1 MKYLCIIMLFAISLA
16 IVPETVMAQ
25 ELSKKERKRLKK
37 KQKKEQKKRLKELKK
52 MSAADFQAQQNKQ
65 KELMTKASELE
76 NELSSAK
83 SKLSEKDGAV
93 KQLED
98 KVQKLEKALTEAK
111 ATSKKKAQNVPMA
124 SSEDGQ
130 YDQGLIFRVQ
140 IGAYQNQSLAEYDT
154 SENFKEDNGPNNMQM
169 YTLGNFR
176 DYWEADK
183 FKKYLRIMG
192 VKDAW
197 IIPYE
202 DGQRRKIK
210 EVLEQLRNSASIN

>member
-111 ATSKKKAQNVPMA
+111 ATSKRRRRMCLWPAA
-124 SSEDGQ
+124 
-130 YDQGLIFRVQ
+130 R
-140 IGAYQNQSLAEYDT
+140 
-154 SENFKEDNGPNNMQM
+154 
-169 YTLGNFR
+169 
-176 DYWEADK
+176 
-183 FKKYLRIMG
+183 MG
-192 VKDAW
+192 SMIKD
-197 IIPYE
+197 
-202 DGQRRKIK
+202 
-210 EVLEQLRNSASIN
+210 